1 MLINWRLSMKIK
13 STLIVKATISFDFQD
28 NGIDEIVKI
37 VVHHFEQIK
46 IKIQQNY
53 DSLKSELEHKVTKF
67 IFCF

>member
-1 MLINWRLSMKIK
+1 MRIK
-13 STLIVKATISFDFQD
+13 SILIVKATISFDFQD